1 MSDTRATIG
10 SARGRHRFFVVT
22 SGVLLAI
29 VLVGFSPSF
38 FLKVL
43 FQDPGMIIRLAELAP
58 SDTGGS
64 GLGAPELPL
73 YVVAHGALATAWL
86 VLFLVQTLLIS
97 SGRRAVHQKL
107 GVGGLFVAAGVVVSG
122 VNALFLGIPRLIALA
137 DPPDPSIVIAEQL
150 PSFTGD
156 LGTFMVFAMA
166 VGGAAYFRRR
176 PETHKQLILLA
187 SMTLIT
193 PAIA

>member
-1 MSDTRATIG
+1 
-10 SARGRHRFFVVT
+10 
-22 SGVLLAI
+22 
-29 VLVGFSPSF
+29 
-38 FLKVL
+38 
-43 FQDPGMIIRLAELAP
+43 MIIRLAELAP

-193 PAIA
+193 PAIARLWVLSGLENAMEFWTPMTENTLAVLILGGF